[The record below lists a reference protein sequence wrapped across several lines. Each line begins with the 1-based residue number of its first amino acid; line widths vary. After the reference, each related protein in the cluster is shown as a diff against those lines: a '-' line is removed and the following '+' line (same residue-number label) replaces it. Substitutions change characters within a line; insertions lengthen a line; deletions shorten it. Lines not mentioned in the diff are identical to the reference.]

1 MGEILN
7 DELIERLL
15 EQAQKE
21 LCRRLYAE
29 FKERGRLK
37 DCPSYAE
44 AKALAHILNTMTPFS
59 NSYRQTRFSSQW
71 LMERGRQKF

>member
-7 DELIERLL
+7 DALIETLL
-15 EQAQKE
+15 KQAQKG
-21 LCRRLYAE
+21 LCRRLWSE
-29 FKERGRLK
+29 FKEYGGLK
-37 DCPSYAE
+37 KCPSFPE
-44 AKALAHILNTMTPFS
+44 AKALVHILNTMTPFS

>member
-21 LCRRLYAE
+21 LCRRLWAE
-29 FKERGRLK
+29 FKEHGGLK
-37 DCPSYAE
+37 KCPSFPE

-59 NSYRQTRFSSQW
+59 SSYRQTRFSTQW